1 MNICEHLKNA
11 KGTLGLIAY
20 LGTKQKLN
28 CQINAS
34 DHLGRNADRSNI
46 NTSTLL

>member
-11 KGTLGLIAY
+11 NGTLVLIAY
-20 LGTKQKLN
+20 LGTKQTLN
-28 CQINAS
+28 CQVTAS
-34 DHLGRNADRSNI
+34 DHLERNVNTSNI